1 MTRIVSATVPVIHL
15 PLVNQFA
22 IVTITTV
29 YALIPMSP
37 NSVNVNKAIAVPP
50 LLVNVDLDTR
60 DIISGII

>member
-50 LLVNVDLDTR
+50 LANVDLDAC
-60 DIISGII
+60 DIISGIT

>member
-22 IVTITTV
+22 IVTMMTV
-29 YALIPMSP
+29 YALIPMNP
-37 NSVNVNKAIAVPP
+37 NNVNKAIAVPP

>member
-37 NSVNVNKAIAVPP
+37 NNVNKAIAVPP

>member
-1 MTRIVSATVPVIHL
+1 MTRTVSATVPVIHL

-22 IVTITTV
+22 IVTMMTV

-50 LLVNVDLDTR
+50 LANVDLDAGY
-60 DIISGII
+60 IISGIT

>member
-29 YALIPMSP
+29 YALIPMNP
-37 NSVNVNKAIAVPP
+37 KSVNVNKAIAVPP
-50 LLVNVDLDTR
+50 LPNVDLDTR

>member
-50 LLVNVDLDTR
+50 LPNVDLDAG
-60 DIISGII
+60 DIISGIT

>member
-22 IVTITTV
+22 IVTMMTV
-29 YALIPMSP
+29 YALIPMIP

-50 LLVNVDLDTR
+50 LANVDLDAG
-60 DIISGII
+60 DIISGIT